1 MKNTFFIYDSTI
13 FVTAKARGIDAEREK
28 EKCISTLNSSSYVT
42 MYQEKNLEDRP
53 KSAKTSHFGQ
63 NDEYLT
69 NRLYEQFQTNPA
81 RRSEMKRLPWSIP
94 KSHTRL
100 LRKNWNKTT
109 FQIHIFA
116 RIPVQLSSL

>member
-63 NDEYLT
+63 NDEHLT
-69 NRLYEQFQTNPA
+69 
-81 RRSEMKRLPWSIP
+81 
-94 KSHTRL
+94 
-100 LRKNWNKTT
+100 
-109 FQIHIFA
+109 
-116 RIPVQLSSL
+116 